1 MRVLACLGARA
12 LIRAARLVS
21 VFILRSFENAGL
33 DLIIPG
39 FPKIPSLYVKID
51 VAFKEFMAIGER
63 VSACRVRS
71 SWL

>member
-1 MRVLACLGARA
+1 
-12 LIRAARLVS
+12 
-21 VFILRSFENAGL
+21 
-33 DLIIPG
+33 LIIPG